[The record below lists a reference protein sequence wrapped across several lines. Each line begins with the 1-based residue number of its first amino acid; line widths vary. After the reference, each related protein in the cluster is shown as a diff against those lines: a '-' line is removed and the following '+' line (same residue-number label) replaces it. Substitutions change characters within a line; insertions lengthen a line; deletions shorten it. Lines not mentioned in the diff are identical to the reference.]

1 MSQTDNVNQEVD
13 WKIEKLKGRQRRI
26 LAQIQIFCPSNL
38 VWQILTNYDALAEFI
53 PNMVQSRRLEFPEG
67 VIGLEQ
73 TNVKTIM
80 GIKRSFRSVYE
91 IEEKFPGEIRYKQ
104 VEGEVKEC
112 YGLWRLEDGKSS
124 EEKAGV
130 RLIYDFV
137 FLPQPIHPMAL
148 FETFVKQ
155 EVVATMVAIRQQAE
169 TIFNS
174 SSNAEIQDLSLIS

>member
-1 MSQTDNVNQEVD
+1 MSQTENVNHEVNF
-13 WKIEKLKGRQRRI
+13 KIEKLKGRQRRI
-26 LAQIQIFCPSNL
+26 LAEIEIFCPSNL
-38 VWQILTNYDALAEFI
+38 VWQIITNYEALAEFI
-53 PNMVQSRRLEFPEG
+53 PNMVQSQRLEFPEG
-67 VIGLEQ
+67 VMGLEQ

-91 IEEKFPGEIRYKQ
+91 IEENFPREIRYKQ

-112 YGLWRLEDGKSS
+112 YGVWRLEDGQSS

-137 FLPQPIHPMAL
+137 FLPQPMHPMAL

-155 EVVATMVAIRQQAE
+155 EVVATMLAIRQQAE
-169 TIFNS
+169 KIFNC
-174 SSNAEIQDLSLIS
+174 SSNEESQDLSFVN